1 MMIAQC
7 GVCFFSVLWGQRSG
21 LKIAAL
27 QFFWKKCMEELG
39 YLTKGVAMKTL
50 NLAVAHDYLND
61 DLP

>member
-1 MMIAQC
+1 
-7 GVCFFSVLWGQRSG
+7 
-21 LKIAAL
+21 
-27 QFFWKKCMEELG
+27 MEELG